1 MSVRRGQRCG
11 RVFAPCP
18 ARRSAGRLDR
28 YGFQKGKSPFSRWLK
43 LGLEWN
49 DARTRENEMD
59 IRPRG
64 GFFTSHADS
73 RNKGASKN
81 RIGHGQVLGFQGPP
95 VDGI

>member
-1 MSVRRGQRCG
+1 MA
-11 RVFAPCP
+11 VFSPPVLP
-18 ARRSAGRLDR
+18 AGVPEDWIVMVS
-28 YGFQKGKSPFSRWLK
+28 KGKSPFSRWLK

-81 RIGHGQVLGFQGPP
+81 RIGHGQVLDFQGPP